1 VRSTSNFWTT
11 HVKITVL
18 SAAIRYWMHKYYSG
32 VPVIED
38 NSFDL
43 FYRELQRLERTEGH
57 VRHDSPTKKP
67 GGLIS

>member
-1 VRSTSNFWTT
+1 MSRSDNLWTT
-11 HVKITVL
+11 NVKITVL

-32 VPVIED
+32 EPVIED

-43 FYRELQRLERTEGH
+43 FYRELERLEKAEGH
-57 VRHDSPTKKP
+57 VRHDSPTKQP